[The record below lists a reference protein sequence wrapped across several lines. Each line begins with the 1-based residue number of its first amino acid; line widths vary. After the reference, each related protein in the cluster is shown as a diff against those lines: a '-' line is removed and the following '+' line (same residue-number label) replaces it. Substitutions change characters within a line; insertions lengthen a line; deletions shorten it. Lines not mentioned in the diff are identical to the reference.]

1 MYYNSKELLK
11 AGKHIV
17 FTIILITYSRPIYSQ
32 DFDLGS
38 WNILNVKYKI
48 NEKWGAFG
56 EAQIR
61 SLKFY
66 KNFHYHEYSGGL
78 SFKAY
83 KNVTLTIGAGDYDTY
98 KEGGNFLKPKNND
111 EFRLWPQ
118 INFIQPI
125 GNFNIE
131 HRYRAE
137 FRFASN
143 GFRKRFRYR
152 LGAIYPFGNN
162 KSGYKTYQI
171 NLSNEIFFNDKA
183 SYFERNRALISIGYR
198 ITKQTTF
205 QLGYLHQFDYKIN
218 DETGRDFLQI
228 GFYVELA
235 NKVEKESKL

>member
-1 MYYNSKELLK
+1 MR
-11 AGKHIV
+11 IV
-17 FTIILITYSRPIYSQ
+17 KKYLHTTVFLFFSNFCFSQ
-32 DFDLGS
+32 GFDLGS

-48 NEKWGAFG
+48 NEKWSVFG

-66 KNFHYHEYSGGL
+66 KNFHYHEYKGGL

-98 KEGGNFLKPKNND
+98 KVGGNFLKPKNND

-118 INFIQPI
+118 ISFIQPI

-137 FRFASN
+137 FRFTSN
-143 GFRKRFRYR
+143 GFKNRFRYR
-152 LGAIYPFGNN
+152 LGATYPFGNN
-162 KSGYKTYQI
+162 KFGFKPYQFS
-171 NLSNEIFFNDKA
+171 LSNEIFFTDKEP
-183 SYFERNRALISIGYR
+183 YFERNRALVSVGYR
-198 ITKQTTF
+198 MTKQDTF
-205 QLGYLHQFDYKIN
+205 QVGYLHQFDYKIN

-228 GFYVELA
+228 SFYVELA
-235 NKVEKESKL
+235 NKIKKKK

>member
-1 MYYNSKELLK
+1 MLKKYLYTILLLF
-11 AGKHIV
+11 ISD
-17 FTIILITYSRPIYSQ
+17 FCFSQ
-32 DFDLGS
+32 HFDLGS
-38 WNILNVKYKI
+38 WNIIHVKYKI
-48 NEKWGAFG
+48 NEKWSVFG

-66 KNFHYHEYSGGL
+66 KNFHYQEYKGGL
-78 SFKAY
+78 SFKAH

-118 INFIQPI
+118 ISFIQLI
-125 GNFNIE
+125 GNFNME

-137 FRFASN
+137 FRFTSN
-143 GFRKRFRYR
+143 GFKNRFRYR

-162 KSGYKTYQI
+162 KSGFKPWQI
-171 NLSNEIFFNDKA
+171 SLSNEVFFTGKEP
-183 SYFERNRALISIGYR
+183 YFERNRALVSVGYR

-228 GFYVELA
+228 GFYIELA
-235 NKVEKESKL
+235 NNIKKRNTL